1 MYQKKRLDWNIILL
15 RYKRSVSSKRWVESM
30 LAFRRSWLDFRAC
43 KVVFANSVLRVWK
56 EQVLLKNLLLISI
69 IGLKKWYIKDFL
81 FAF

>member
-1 MYQKKRLDWNIILL
+1 
-15 RYKRSVSSKRWVESM
+15 M

-69 IGLKKWYIKDFL
+69 IGLRRWYIKDFL